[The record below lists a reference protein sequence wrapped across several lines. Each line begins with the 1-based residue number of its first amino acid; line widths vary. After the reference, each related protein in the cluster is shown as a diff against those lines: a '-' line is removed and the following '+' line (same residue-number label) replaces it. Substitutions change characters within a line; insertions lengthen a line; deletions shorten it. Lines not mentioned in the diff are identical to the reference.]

1 MEKLGFG
8 ICPKV
13 QASNHCHFH
22 GSEGQKTIHWWKACR
37 VAMTPGNPFS
47 SEVWASLAGSCS
59 IRYNSYAQ
67 AQRPVPPGTVKR
79 ISVFTRTFYVFP
91 CLLNDHCRTWCHG
104 LMTFFSLHSSWPL
117 LDWARPYLWTT
128 LETDCPSPGKLR
140 TASSCPRVET
150 NHWALDEPGDRVWE
164 PCSMGINTARV
175 TLSRATCL
183 HWEHG
188 RKPSCEV

>member
-1 MEKLGFG
+1 MGVRVRRPYIGEKRVELQWLLE
-8 ICPKV
+8 IP
-13 QASNHCHFH
+13 FH
-22 GSEGQKTIHWWKACR
+22 RKSEPLWQEAAAFATIHMHR
-37 VAMTPGNPFS
+37 LNVLF
-47 SEVWASLAGSCS
+47 L
-59 IRYNSYAQ
+59 Q
-67 AQRPVPPGTVKR
+67 AQ
-79 ISVFTRTFYVFP
+79 SNAYQSSLELSMYFT

-150 NHWALDEPGDRVWE
+150 NHWALDEPGDHVWE

>member
-79 ISVFTRTFYVFP
+79 ISVFTRTFYVFHLSP
-91 CLLNDHCRTWCHG
+91 EWSLSY
-104 LMTFFSLHSSWPL
+104 LMPWLDDFFLSPL
-117 LDWARPYLWTT
+117 FMTPARLS
-128 LETDCPSPGKLR
+128 E
-140 TASSCPRVET
+140 AIFV
-150 NHWALDEPGDRVWE
+150 NHAGDRL
-164 PCSMGINTARV
+164 P
-175 TLSRATCL
+175 LSREAQDSQL
-183 HWEHG
+183 L
-188 RKPSCEV
+188 P

>member
-13 QASNHCHFH
+13 QAPNHCHFH
-22 GSEGQKTIHWWKACR
+22 GSEGQKTMYWWKACR
-37 VAMTPGNPFS
+37 VAMTGNPFHQK
-47 SEVWASLAGSCS
+47 SEPLGQEAAASGTIHTHRLTGLFL
-59 IRYNSYAQ
+59 Q
-67 AQRPVPPGTVKR
+67 AQSNAYQSSLKPSMYLT
-79 ISVFTRTFYVFP
+79 
-91 CLLNDHCRTWCHG
+91 CLLNDHRRTWCHG
-104 LMTFFSLHSSWPL
+104 LMTFFSLQSSWPL
-117 LDWARPYLWTT
+117 LDWARPYLWTM
-128 LETDCPSPGKLR
+128 LETDCPSPGKLS

-150 NHWALDEPGDRVWE
+150 NHWALDEHGDRVWE

-175 TLSRATCL
+175 TLSRVTCL